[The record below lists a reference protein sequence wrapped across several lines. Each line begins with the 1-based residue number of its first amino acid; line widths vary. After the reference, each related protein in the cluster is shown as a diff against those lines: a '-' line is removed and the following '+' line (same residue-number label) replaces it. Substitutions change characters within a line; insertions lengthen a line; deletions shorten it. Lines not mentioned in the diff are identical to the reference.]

1 MDDER
6 EKVMN
11 IFGEDAGADGATMSN
26 LEVLKDIELP
36 VSLRFGRTR
45 MTLQELVRLSAG
57 SVIQLDGLPSDPVEL
72 LVNGRVV
79 ARGEAVI
86 VQNSYGIRISE
97 ISGEQKSASP
107 LVALGAPTADA
118 EGGLV

>member
-1 MDDER
+1 
-6 EKVMN
+6 MN

>member
-1 MDDER
+1 MDEER
-6 EKVMN
+6 KKIMN
-11 IFGEDAGADGATMSN
+11 AVGEDVTN
-26 LEVLKDIELP
+26 LDVLKDIELP

-45 MTLQELVRLSAG
+45 MTLQELVRLGTG
-57 SVIQLDGLPSDPVEL
+57 SVIPLDGSAGDPVEL

-97 ISGEQKSASP
+97 IAGEKIAASF
-107 LVALGAPTADA
+107 VAP
-118 EGGLV
+118 EGGTE